1 MNTIHWWQGMLLMLL
16 ISIAAATPATAG
28 QVVTPEL
35 REWARQAV
43 EQEQQLET
51 VTKPRSVAV
60 LYFANPN
67 ADPELNPLQKGLA
80 VMLTSDLA
88 RLDMLTV
95 IERTALQALVE
106 ELGFGQSGLVD
117 PDSAP
122 RVGRLLQTEFLVG
135 GSVVRNAD
143 GALSLSANVLD
154 VRPAKIITR
163 TETRGGIEQIF
174 ELEHQLVERIVTAMN
189 LELTAAQKARLAQ
202 PLTTSP
208 EALMNLFQGLDAGDF
223 NQYEKASD
231 YYQSALAVDPDLSVA
246 RRSLNELTALNLVR
260 PVSASPAGPRVTSTQ
275 RMQLLRTMRNK
286 TSFSTQLPPTLP
298 LSRIPHP
305 AAVNTQDERAT
316 EQMMDLP
323 TRGDDLSPDASQQRE
338 D

>member
-1 MNTIHWWQGMLLMLL
+1 MNTIRWCQGMLLALL
-16 ISIAAATPATAG
+16 ISISATAPARAG

-43 EQEQQLET
+43 EQEKQLET

-67 ADPELNPLQKGLA
+67 ADPELSPLQKGLA
-80 VMLTSDLA
+80 VMLSSDLA

-117 PDSAP
+117 PHSAP
-122 RVGRLLQTEFLVG
+122 RVGRLLQTEYLVG
-135 GSVVRNAD
+135 GSVVRKAD
-143 GALSLSANVLD
+143 GVLSLSANVLD
-154 VRPAKIITR
+154 VGPARIITR
-163 TETRGGIEQIF
+163 IEANGSVDQIF

-189 LELTAAQKARLAQ
+189 LELTAAQKARLGQ
-202 PLTTSP
+202 PMTTSP
-208 EALMNLFQGLDAGDF
+208 EALMKMFQGLDASDF
-223 NQYEKASD
+223 NQYEKASEF
-231 YYQSALAVDPDLSVA
+231 YQSALVVDPDLSVA
-246 RRSLNELTALNLVR
+246 RQSLDELTTLKLVR
-260 PVSASPAGPRVTSTQ
+260 PIAALPAGPRATSAQ

-305 AAVNTQDERAT
+305 AAVNNTLDEPQT
-316 EQMMDLP
+316 ELPVDLP
-323 TRGDDLSPDASQQRE
+323 TVGPDLIDTVGP
-338 D
+338 

>member
-1 MNTIHWWQGMLLMLL
+1 MNTIHWWQGMLITLL
-16 ISIAAATPATAG
+16 ISVAAATPATAG

-43 EQEQQLET
+43 AQEQQLET

-60 LYFANPN
+60 LYFANPT
-67 ADPELNPLQKGLA
+67 ADPELIPLQKGVS
-80 VMLTSDLA
+80 VMLASDLA

-135 GSVVRNAD
+135 GSVMRNTD
-143 GALSLSANVLD
+143 GTLSLSANVLD
-154 VRPAKIITR
+154 VGPAKIVTR
-163 TETRGGIEQIF
+163 TEAHGSIDQIF

-189 LELTAAQKARLAQ
+189 LELTAAQKARLGQ
-202 PLTTSP
+202 PMTTSP
-208 EALMNLFQGLDAGDF
+208 EALMNLFEGLDAGDF

-231 YYQSALAVDPDLSVA
+231 HYQAALEVDPDLSAA
-246 RRSLNELTALNLVR
+246 RQSLDELTLLKLVR
-260 PVSASPAGPRVTSTQ
+260 PMSTPPAGPHATSAQ

-298 LSRIPHP
+298 LSRIPNP
-305 AAVNTQDERAT
+305 AAVNPQVERAI
-316 EQMMDLP
+316 EPMVDLP
-323 TRGDDLSPDASQQRE
+323 SVGDDFIDVTP
-338 D
+338 